1 MFTILVSPGCVAAL
15 TGPCRREDIRGL
27 VRSCLRAEG
36 LPVWENIEAELYQ
49 TREACLLI
57 ARPRGPKTAKKS
69 PCGPRLDRGRKHP
82 RPI

>member
-15 TGPCRREDIRGL
+15 TGPCCGEDICGL

-57 ARPRGPKTAKKS
+57 APPRGPQAAEKF
-69 PCGPRLDRGRKHP
+69 PGGPRLDRGRKHP